1 MNPLGLVKL
10 SALMERTSGR
20 PEIVIGLIDGP
31 VATNHP
37 DLTDENIREIPG
49 NITGSCTQASSNACG
64 HGTFV
69 AGILSARR
77 GSVAPAICPKCTLLL
92 RPIFK
97 EEVSGKTNVPSAS
110 PDELAVAIL
119 DMVNANA
126 NVINLSSAITHPS
139 FKSERKLEEALNY
152 AANRGVLIVAAAGN
166 QGEIGSST
174 ITRHP
179 WVIPVVASS
188 IRGKPIG
195 PSNLGSSIGKRGV
208 CTPGDNITSLGGDD
222 KPITFS
228 GTSASAPFVTG
239 TIALIWSE
247 FPTATSAQIKFA
259 VTQSYIRRTSIVPPL
274 LNAWGAYQILSVNF
288 RR

>member
-37 DLTDENIREIPG
+37 DLADGNIREIPG
-49 NITGSCTQASSNACG
+49 NITGSCAQASSNACE

-77 GSVAPAICPKCTLLL
+77 GSVTPAICPKCTLLL

-97 EEVSGKTNVPSAS
+97 EEVSSETKIPTAS
-110 PDELAVAIL
+110 PEELTEAIF
-119 DMVNANA
+119 DMVNAGA
-126 NVINLSSAITHPS
+126 MVINLSSALTQQS
-139 FKSERKLEEALNY
+139 SRSERKLEDALNY
-152 AANRGVLIVAAAGN
+152 AAKRGVIVVVAAGN
-166 QGEIGSST
+166 QSEIGSST
-174 ITRHP
+174 ITRHQ
-179 WVIPVVASS
+179 WVIPVVAST
-188 IRGKPIG
+188 IKGKPINQ
-195 PSNLGSSIGKRGV
+195 SNLGNSIGKRGLSA
-208 CTPGDNITSLGGDD
+208 PGENITSLGVDG
-222 KPITFS
+222 KPVTFS

-239 TIALIWSE
+239 AIALLWSK
-247 FPTATSAQIKFA
+247 FPKATSAQIKFA
-259 VTQSYIRRTSIVPPL
+259 VTQSKTRRTSVVPPL
-274 LNAWGAYQILSVNF
+274 LDAWEAYQILNLDL